1 MSIKYGSDRAAQI
14 NAEGLTNS
22 QHLSNSSLPPF
33 DEVTTFAAAHIEDF
47 PMFFS
52 WTSGWP
58 SSGEGWMTELRNK
71 DRFHPV
77 VEILESDDG
86 RLLAL
91 FYAHLWTQIVCEG
104 GVNGRL
110 SGWGNRRLQ

>member
-1 MSIKYGSDRAAQI
+1 
-14 NAEGLTNS
+14 
-22 QHLSNSSLPPF
+22 
-33 DEVTTFAAAHIEDF
+33 
-47 PMFFS
+47 MFFG
-52 WTSGWP
+52 WTSGWT

-91 FYAHLWTQIVCEG
+91 FNAHLWTQIVCEG
-104 GVNGRL
+104 DVNGRL
-110 SGWGNRRLQ
+110 SGGKDAYSDRRPFRRRQRVS